1 MNKHKILIYDFHE
14 LFIILDEIKDLLN
27 LEVEELLNIKDLKS
41 LNSEPQNNLII
52 SNVKISEDFNYLLL
66 NKFPIKIT
74 KLVEKLNIEYLKQK
88 FIQQSEIKIG
98 KYIIN
103 LNSRELILGNKNL
116 KLTEKEVNIIIYLSK
131 FDKPKKIEE
140 LQIKVWGYHSELDTH
155 TVETHVYRLRKKI
168 FNYFNDDNFII
179 SKKNGYQIS

>member
-14 LFIILDEIKDLLN
+14 LFIILDEIKELLN
-27 LEVEELLNIKDLKS
+27 FEVEELLNIKDLKS
-41 LNSEPQNNLII
+41 INFEPHKNLIV
-52 SNVKISEDFNYLLL
+52 SKVKISEDFNFLLL
-66 NKFPIKIT
+66 NMLPIKVT
-74 KLVEKLNIEYLKQK
+74 KLVEKFNIEYLKQK
-88 FIQQSEIKIG
+88 FIQQSKIKIG

-116 KLTEKEVNIIIYLSK
+116 KLTEKEVNIIIYLLK
-131 FDKPKKIEE
+131 FNKPKKIEE
-140 LQIKVWGYHSELDTH
+140 LQTKVWGYHSELETH